1 MTNENKNQ
9 RTATDHRRP
18 LTRYLI
24 AFGIAIAPVLLY
36 LLVMGFFTREGV
48 AAFAVDSGLVIG
60 RSGDVLMPETS
71 AYAVLEGTATAEALL
86 ASAHVETVL
95 NIARIRMLADAFFAS
110 GVLVFGIGGLVFAS
124 QEGVFD
130 GLNYSIRQLWWFFQ
144 VRNRGDKHETFRDF
158 KKRLSEKPK
167 ARFGHLMIAGL
178 VMLLIAVV
186 LIIRFMKF

>member
-1 MTNENKNQ
+1 MSNENKNQ

-24 AFGIAIAPVLLY
+24 AFGIAIALVLLY

-48 AAFAVDSGLVIG
+48 AAFAVDSGLVI
-60 RSGDVLMPETS
+60 
-71 AYAVLEGTATAEALL
+71 ATAEALL